1 MKKILVVIAL
11 IAFFYMP
18 ALCQEM
24 PNDVPKDHYAHD
36 AVYDL
41 VERGIN
47 VSQGYP
53 DGTFRGNRYTNRY
66 ETAYL
71 MSALALSLR
80 NSASPEMDVSDLK
93 DEIAW
98 LRHEIK
104 TLKEQPE
111 NQEELSLYGDLELKS
126 RFGGL
131 FAYEQNRRVDFG
143 PEFNYRLKYTVEKNL
158 GRDASLKMNIDTMD
172 GGFNTASQY
181 AFPSKLMDIEGDLTA
196 DIGLEN
202 PAWIKAIV
210 GPGSVLHRDTSGVA
224 PSEDY
229 TYFSRPRPSFIL
241 GTVIGEYD
249 VSGAYVARGIADDG
263 SLGTSEVNLQLGRKL
278 GCLPIIGTTEASLI
292 TRYAFVDFMDP
303 ASGPNC
309 ILNEISFYMLQGSDI
324 SEKLS
329 LGMSSLD
336 DPYSRFFMNFEFYLK
351 NLNGNGTDLNFKFNS
366 VGVDYRPP
374 FVELEFIPTNIFS
387 RKIQDG
393 SVDIALEVIHPLSR
407 SLVLKSRSDWV
418 GDSWWSMGRNFPGSS
433 FTQELSFDYFINK
446 DFILNAFY
454 KYYYVPSRIA
464 QFSVAVPEVSDLLGI
479 GLNYK
484 F

>member
-1 MKKILVVIAL
+1 MKTILVIIAL
-11 IAFFYMP
+11 IASFIMP
-18 ALCQEM
+18 AHCQGI
-24 PNDVPKDHYAHD
+24 PSDVPEDHYAYS

-53 DGTFRGNRYTNRY
+53 DGTFRGNKKTNRY

-71 MSALALSLR
+71 MSSLALSLKTT
-80 NSASPEMDVSDLK
+80 ALPEIDVSDLK
-93 DEIAW
+93 DEISW
-98 LRHEIK
+98 LRREIK
-104 TLKEQPE
+104 SLKEQPQS
-111 NQEELSLYGDLELKS
+111 QEEMIYYGGLELNS

-131 FAYEQNRRVDFG
+131 FAYEQNRRVHFG
-143 PEFNYRLKYTVEKNL
+143 PEVNYRLKYTVEKNL

-181 AFPSKLMDIEGDLTA
+181 AFPSKLMDIEGNLTA

-210 GPGSVLHRDTSGVA
+210 GPGSVIHRDTSGVA

-241 GTVIGEYD
+241 GTVIGDYD
-249 VSGAYVARGIADDG
+249 VIGAYVGRGIESNG
-263 SLGTSEVNLQLGRKL
+263 RIGTSEVNLQLGRKL

-292 TRYAFVDFMDP
+292 TRYAFMDFMEP
-303 ASGPNC
+303 ASAQNC
-309 ILNEISFYMLQGSDI
+309 ILNEISLYMLQGSDI

-336 DPYSRFFMNFEFYLK
+336 DPNSRFFMNFELYLR
-351 NLNGNGTDLNFKFNS
+351 NLIGNGTDINFKLNS
-366 VGVDYRPP
+366 VGVGYRLP
-374 FVELEFIPTNIFS
+374 FVGLEFIPTDIFS
-387 RKIQDG
+387 RKILDG
-393 SVDIALEVIHPLSR
+393 AVDVALEVIQPLSN
-407 SLVLKSRSDWV
+407 SLILKSRSDWV
-418 GDSWWSMGRNFPGSS
+418 GNSWWQMGRDIPGSS
-433 FTQELSFDYFINK
+433 FTQELSFDYYINK
-446 DFILNAFY
+446 DLILNTFY

-464 QFSVAVPEVSDLLGI
+464 QFSLSVPEVSDLLGI